1 MSYIVIDLEWNQ
13 AMSAKSSV
21 YNHLP
26 IHLRGEIIQI
36 GAVRLRD
43 DFTPGDE
50 FQCDVK
56 PVWFRKMH
64 YKVKKLTGF
73 DNERL
78 SHGLPFSE
86 AVERFIEWCGPD
98 CTFMTWGYDDRGIME
113 QNLIVHD
120 LEIDWLG
127 QWINLQ
133 LIYNRQTDG
142 DKNQK
147 SLETAMEHYGIEQT
161 RVAHDALGDAYNTA
175 LVCSHMDMA
184 EGIAHYA
191 DILLGLSR
199 RPKNASSVPGGPE
212 PLMHA
217 VSDTYY
223 TRDALWKAEEEA
235 VVKCPS
241 CARPMARTKWL
252 NQGDHR
258 YMSLASCETDGDFL
272 LRIRMRHEDD
282 GTWHANHL
290 LYKADEEMVR
300 SFREKQ
306 ANPKKRRR
314 RSRKKADVKTAENT
328 VPDTIKTPYHDRRP
342 E

>member
-36 GAVRLRD
+36 GAVKLND
-43 DFTPGDE
+43 DFTPGEE

-73 DNERL
+73 DNDRL
-78 SHGLPFSE
+78 AHGIPFPE
-86 AVERFIEWCGPD
+86 AVEKFTEWCGPD
-98 CTFMTWGYDDRGIME
+98 CVFMTWGYDDRGIME
-113 QNLIVHD
+113 QNLIIHD

-133 LIYNRQTDG
+133 LIYNQQTDG
-142 DKNQK
+142 DRNQK
-147 SLETAMEHYGIEQT
+147 SLETAMEHFGIEQT

-175 LVCSHMDMA
+175 LVCSRLDLA
-184 EGIAHYA
+184 A
-191 DILLGLSR
+191 GLSGYDSILQSLAR
-199 RPKNASSVPGGPE
+199 HPKGSAAAQSGPA
-212 PLMHA
+212 PLAHA
-217 VSDTYY
+217 MSQVFY
-223 TRDALWKAEEEA
+223 TREALLESEEAA
-235 VVKCPS
+235 VVKCPV
-241 CARPMARTKWL
+241 CAVPMERTKWI

-258 YMSLASCETDGDFL
+258 YMSLATCGEDGHYL
-272 LRIRMRHEDD
+272 LRFRVRHDED

-290 LYKADEEMVR
+290 LYQADEAMVK
-300 SFREKQ
+300 SFYDKQ
-306 ANPKKRRR
+306 ANPRKRRR
-314 RSRKKADVKTAENT
+314 RSRKKAAAKVQESTAPQTGKPE
-328 VPDTIKTPYHDRRP
+328 YHDRRP

>member
-26 IHLRGEIIQI
+26 IRLRGEIIQI
-36 GAVRLRD
+36 GAVRLND

-73 DNERL
+73 DNDRL
-78 SHGLPFSE
+78 SQGLPFSE
-86 AVERFIEWCGPD
+86 AIEKFAEWCGPD

-113 QNLIVHD
+113 QNLIIHD

-147 SLETAMEHYGIEQT
+147 SLETAMEHFGIEQT

-184 EGIAHYA
+184 SGLGQYT
-191 DILLGLSR
+191 DIMENLSR
-199 RPKNASSVPGGPE
+199 RPRNASPAQHGPE
-212 PLMHA
+212 PLLHA

-223 TRDALWKAEEEA
+223 SRDDLWQAEQEA
-235 VVKCPS
+235 VIKCPV
-241 CARPMARTKWL
+241 CAQPLTRTKWL

-258 YMSLASCETDGDFL
+258 YMSLASCAEDGEYL
-272 LRIRMRHEDD
+272 LRIRLRHEDD

-290 LYKADEEMVR
+290 LYKADEDMVR

-306 ANPKKRRR
+306 ANPRKRRR
-314 RSRKKADVKTAENT
+314 RSRKKTDIKAAENT
-328 VPDTIKTPYHDRRP
+328 VPENLRTKYHDRRP

>member
-1 MSYIVIDLEWNQ
+1 MPYIVIDLEWNQ
-13 AMSAKSSV
+13 AMSSKSSV
-21 YNHLP
+21 FNHLP

-36 GAVRLRD
+36 GAVKLND

-56 PVWFRKMH
+56 PIWFRRMH

-73 DNERL
+73 DNDRL
-78 SHGLPFSE
+78 SHGLLFPE
-86 AVERFIEWCGPD
+86 AMEQFIEWCGPD

-113 QNLIVHD
+113 QNLIIHD

-127 QWINLQ
+127 DWINLQ

-147 SLETAMEHYGIEQT
+147 SLETAMEHFGIEQT

-175 LVCSHMDMA
+175 LVCSKLDLA
-184 EGIAHYA
+184 DGLAHY
-191 DILLGLSR
+191 GELSQR
-199 RPKNASSVPGGPE
+199 HVRSDTPRGDGPE
-212 PLMHA
+212 PLLHST
-217 VSDTYY
+217 SDAYY
-223 TRDALWKAEEEA
+223 TREALWEAEEDA
-235 VVKCPS
+235 IVRCPV
-241 CARPMARTKWL
+241 CGEVIERTKWV

-258 YMSLASCETDGDFL
+258 YMALADCETDGTFL
-272 LRIRMRHEDD
+272 LRIRIRHDED

-290 LYKADEEMVR
+290 LYQADEAMVT

-306 ANPKKRRR
+306 AHPKRRR
-314 RSRKKADVKTAENT
+314 RRRKKTT
-328 VPDTIKTPYHDRRP
+328 T
-342 E
+342 